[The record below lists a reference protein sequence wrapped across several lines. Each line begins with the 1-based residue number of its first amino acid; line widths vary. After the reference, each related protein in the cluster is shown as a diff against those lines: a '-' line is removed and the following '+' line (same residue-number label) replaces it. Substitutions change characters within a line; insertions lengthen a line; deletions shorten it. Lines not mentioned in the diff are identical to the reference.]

1 MNVCTCLLKCETTQ
15 KCGQNMERSEPLLTY
30 SARYILNVEVVPTN
44 TYLQISALL
53 SEVSESVDSS
63 TQIFT
68 RQSPLAS
75 SPRTPPCTVFSFCV
89 LMTANMDFKVSRGR
103 KAHYT
108 CVYLTKIENVLCL
121 RYIPLTLFSPNVQFL
136 QKQVCIANE

>member
-1 MNVCTCLLKCETTQ
+1 
-15 KCGQNMERSEPLLTY
+15 MESSEPLLTY

-89 LMTANMDFKVSRGR
+89 LITANMDFKVS
-103 KAHYT
+103 
-108 CVYLTKIENVLCL
+108 
-121 RYIPLTLFSPNVQFL
+121 
-136 QKQVCIANE
+136 